1 MTYSY
6 IISKT
11 SAGLIAVVQD
21 GTCGR
26 ILNPRFD
33 LVRHSF
39 NGGFGFGFEFG
50 YSSPELLQLSLAI
63 LCHHFEDDENAH
75 LFDSF
80 IDSPKGMRVNESLPI
95 FLHKEYESK
104 VILNIPINV
113 NKWETTSDL
122 INYFAINLLMPK
134 QISA

>member
-11 SAGLIAVVQD
+11 SVGLIAIVQD
-21 GTCGR
+21 GICER
-26 ILNPRFD
+26 RLNPRFD

-39 NGGFGFGFEFG
+39 DRVFGFGYEFG
-50 YSSPELLQLSLAI
+50 RSSPELLQLSLAI
-63 LCHHFEDDENAH
+63 LSHHFEDDENAH